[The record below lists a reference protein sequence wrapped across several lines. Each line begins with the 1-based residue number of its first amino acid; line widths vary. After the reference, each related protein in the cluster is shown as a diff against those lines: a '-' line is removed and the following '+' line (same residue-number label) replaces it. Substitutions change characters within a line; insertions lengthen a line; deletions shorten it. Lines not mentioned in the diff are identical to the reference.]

1 MYKIQAT
8 TVNVR
13 IDKTNIQLI
22 KIKEKRAMF
31 DDEIDGNY
39 QTKKRKALKRKK
51 HSRRRL

>member
-1 MYKIQAT
+1 MYKIQTT

-22 KIKEKRAMF
+22 KIKEKTAMF